1 MPGKQVDDW
10 RADVAMSVAKKKKKV
25 RGLGSERL
33 REALVGYGFIAL
45 PMSFFLL
52 FFIFPIGYAAYISR
66 YDWGIFRGPFVGFD
80 NYRQLYH
87 DSVFWQHAVRNTLV
101 YTAVV
106 VPLQM
111 ALGLSLAVVVNNAI
125 RFRTFFR
132 AAFYFPALAS
142 SAAIVA
148 IATYILASDG
158 LLNSFFGVLG
168 YEHRYAWFARTDTA
182 LPSIIGL
189 NAWTTS
195 GTMMLFY
202 LAYLQAI
209 STEVYEAAAI
219 DGAGA
224 WRTFWKITFP
234 LLKPGHFFVAVV
246 SIIGA
251 LQQFDQS
258 FIVGGTSG
266 GPNYSTM
273 TVVLYLY
280 NRAFSAHFGYAAAVG
295 LVLFVFIFTVTLIQR
310 LLFGK
315 AEVA

>member
-1 MPGKQVDDW
+1 MAAITKE
-10 RADVAMSVAKKKKKV
+10 RKV

-66 YDWGIFRGPFVGFD
+66 YDWGIFRGPFIGFD

-111 ALGLSLAVVVNNAI
+111 ALGLSLAVVVNQAI

-132 AAFYFPALAS
+132 AAFYFPSLAS
-142 SAAIVA
+142 SAAIVS

-158 LLNSFFGVLG
+158 LLNSFLGHLG
-168 YEHRYAWFARTDTA
+168 YQHHYAWFARQDTA
-182 LPSIIGL
+182 LPSIMGL
-189 NAWTTS
+189 NAWTTA

-202 LAYLQAI
+202 LAALQAI

-251 LQQFDQS
+251 LQMFDQS
-258 FIVGGTSG
+258 FIVGGSSG

-280 NRAFSAHFGYAAAVG
+280 NRAFSAHFGYAAAIG
-295 LVLFVFIFTVTLIQR
+295 LVLFLFIFTVTLIQR

>member
-1 MPGKQVDDW
+1 MPGERVDDG
-10 RADVAMSVAKKKKKV
+10 RADVAVSVAKKRKV

-101 YTAVV
+101 YTVTV

-111 ALGLSLAVVVNNAI
+111 AIGLSLAVVVNNAI

-168 YEHRYAWFARTDTA
+168 YDHRFAWFSRTDTA

-189 NAWTTS
+189 NAWTTC

-202 LAYLQAI
+202 LASLQSI

-251 LQQFDQS
+251 LQKFDQS